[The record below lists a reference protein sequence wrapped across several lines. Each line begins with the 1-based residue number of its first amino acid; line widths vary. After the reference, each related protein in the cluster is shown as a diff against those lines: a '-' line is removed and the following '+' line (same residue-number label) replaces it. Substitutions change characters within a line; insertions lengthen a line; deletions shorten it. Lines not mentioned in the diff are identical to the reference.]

1 MEGLNKNLID
11 KEKTSSLEKENLF
24 SGLDLRNEYGEAHLP
39 FNAKIANL
47 EGTNI
52 DQSFSHPNLGE
63 YRLCVNKEQL
73 NGYLIEVGSASVF
86 YAMDRVFVV
95 AKVGNIHLPFFI
107 SSGGTGGKNAG
118 EWYPFFGLSQGWLV
132 KTNLSG
138 EFGDGNKM
146 IYHSEITKVNELLN
160 ENLVL
165 PMNIFDDKGVLYS
178 DIETVGNKIN
188 LKDVIGFKNYIDDES
203 DIAVNRSIEDLEKY
217 RDYERET
224 GLFKIV
230 LEYLRESKNMEL
242 NNAKNE
248 EEKKKII
255 EKYAGYSDAR
265 NGYLNIIGN
274 LNHGSESNFIRRVTG
289 FLPGKEVYGN
299 KEVID
304 NWVRSIISKI

>member
-1 MEGLNKNLID
+1 MEGLNKSSIGRENI
-11 KEKTSSLEKENLF
+11 SSLEKENLF
-24 SGLDLRNEYGEAHLP
+24 SGLELRNEYGEAHLP

-47 EGTNI
+47 EGVNI

-73 NGYLIEVGSASVF
+73 NGQLIEVDNASVF
-86 YAMDRVFVV
+86 YAMGRVFVV

-138 EFGDGNKM
+138 EFGDDNKM
-146 IYHSEITKVNELLN
+146 IYHPEITKVNELLN

-165 PMNIFDDKGVLYS
+165 PMNIFDDKGVLCS

-188 LKDVIGFKNYIDDES
+188 LKDVIGFKNYIDDEADMS
-203 DIAVNRSIEDLEKY
+203 INRTIEDFQKY
-217 RDYERET
+217 RNSEIET
-224 GLFKIV
+224 GLSQIV
-230 LEYLRESKNMEL
+230 LKYLRESKDMEL
-242 NNAKNE
+242 SSAKNE

-265 NGYLNIIGN
+265 NGYLNIARN
-274 LNHGSESNFIRRVTG
+274 LNDVSESNFIRRVTG
-289 FLPGKEVYGN
+289 FLPDKEVSRN
-299 KEVID
+299 KEVVHD
-304 NWVRSIISKI
+304 WVISIISKI